1 MPKNVL
7 REALLA
13 QRAALSRDEW
23 LQASCAAQQR
33 LLGMPLFSKADCI
46 ALYAPIRH
54 ELDTALLFH
63 AACAQGKHL
72 LYPQVSGDLLVFRQV
87 RVESDFVLG
96 SFGVLEPRSDLPA
109 VSVEAAQLIVVPGVA
124 FDCQGYRIGFGK
136 GFYDRALACCDR
148 QIDLV
153 GFCHDFQVVASV
165 PAEAHDVRMKYVV
178 TDARCIR
185 VGTGDK
191 PD

>member
-1 MPKNVL
+1 MPKNAL
-7 REALLA
+7 REELLA
-13 QRAALSRDEW
+13 RRAALSRDEW

-33 LLGMPLFSKADCI
+33 LLGMQLFSEADCI
-46 ALYAPIRH
+46 ALYAPIRQ
-54 ELDTALLFH
+54 ELDTTLLFH
-63 AACAQGKHL
+63 AARVQGKRL

-87 RVESDFVLG
+87 EREADLVAG
-96 SFGVLEPRSDLPA
+96 SFGVLEPGSALPA
-109 VSVEAAQLIVVPGVA
+109 VPVESAQLIVVPGVA
-124 FDCQGYRIGFGK
+124 FDSRGGRIGFGK
-136 GFYDRALACCDR
+136 GFYDRALDGCAP

-153 GFCHDFQVVASV
+153 GFCHDFQVVASI
-165 PAEAHDVRMKYVV
+165 PAEPHDVRMKYVV